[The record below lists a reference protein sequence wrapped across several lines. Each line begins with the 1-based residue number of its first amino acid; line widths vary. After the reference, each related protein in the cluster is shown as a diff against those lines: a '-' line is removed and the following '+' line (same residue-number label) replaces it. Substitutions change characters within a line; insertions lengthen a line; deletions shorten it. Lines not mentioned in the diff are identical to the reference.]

1 MEKNFVKVF
10 GLKSFDLIIK
20 NKGFLACAQIS
31 TFNLLFKVQFKNYR
45 YLISQSTLTFKFNH
59 VNFIN
64 KKEYILQKKKK
75 RYFSFLIVSLMFIF
89 NLFIIILKMYKHSFK
104 LQVLLFAWLR
114 KRSILLSWQLM
125 VCGTSTSSRNHQ
137 GHRKPYLK

>member
-20 NKGFLACAQIS
+20 NKGFLACAQM
-31 TFNLLFKVQFKNYR
+31 FKVQFKNYK

-75 RYFSFLIVSLMFIF
+75 KVFLFLNCFIDVY
-89 NLFIIILKMYKHSFK
+89 I
-104 LQVLLFAWLR
+104 
-114 KRSILLSWQLM
+114 
-125 VCGTSTSSRNHQ
+125 
-137 GHRKPYLK
+137 

>member
-31 TFNLLFKVQFKNYR
+31 TSNLLIKVQFKNYK

-64 KKEYILQKKKK
+64 KKEYFLQKKKK
-75 RYFSFLIVSLMFIF
+75 KSISL
-89 NLFIIILKMYKHSFK
+89 S
-104 LQVLLFAWLR
+104 
-114 KRSILLSWQLM
+114 
-125 VCGTSTSSRNHQ
+125 
-137 GHRKPYLK
+137 